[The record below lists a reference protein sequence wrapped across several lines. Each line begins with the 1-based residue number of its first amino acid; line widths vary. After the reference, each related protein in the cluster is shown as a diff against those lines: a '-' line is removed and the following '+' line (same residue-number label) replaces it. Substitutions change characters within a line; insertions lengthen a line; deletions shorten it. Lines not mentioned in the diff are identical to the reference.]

1 MIREKLAGGLLVQAD
16 CREALQAWK
25 KEYCGRVKLLCT
37 DPPYNAGVVS
47 PDYADVFQQ
56 DEYMAMM
63 ETTLRLAGEW
73 LAEDGFL
80 CIQIGGLQAYEM
92 KALLDRLFGMR
103 CFRGELIVNRNDT
116 RRYCRGYRG
125 LPSGYDSIF
134 VYSVNPETAL
144 PAPPAETSTP
154 EAALPQPP
162 ALPAESGCPD
172 RTLEFTTDNWT
183 DLDIRG
189 HATAFDHEQNEKI
202 PERLIRWM
210 TSPGDLVLDPF
221 LGSGTTAVAAL
232 KAGRRWIGIEKQDY
246 CMKETKRRILREA
259 DRLRPQGPQE
269 AQRPQEGQRPQEAKD
284 RLSSLSLSE

>member
-1 MIREKLAGGLLVQAD
+1 MTWEKLAGGLLVQAD
-16 CREALQAWK
+16 CRDALQAWK
-25 KEYCGRVKLLCT
+25 KEYRGRVKLLCT
-37 DPPYNAGVVS
+37 DPPYNAGIVS
-47 PDYADVFQQ
+47 PEYADVFLQ
-56 DEYMAMM
+56 DEYSEMM
-63 ETTLRLAGEW
+63 EAVLRLAGEW

-92 KALLDRLFGMR
+92 KALLDRLFGIR
-103 CFRGELIVNRNDT
+103 CFRGEIIVNRNDT

-144 PAPPAETSTP
+144 PAPPAISSRQNRSL
-154 EAALPQPP
+154 AF
-162 ALPAESGCPD
+162 S
-172 RTLEFTTDNWT
+172 TDNWT

-189 HATAFDHEQNEKI
+189 HATDFDHEQNEKI

-246 CMKETKRRILREA
+246 CMEETKCRILREA
-259 DRLRPQGPQE
+259 DSLREQGKQASLP
-269 AQRPQEGQRPQEAKD
+269 
-284 RLSSLSLSE
+284 SLSPSE